1 MTSPT
6 PSGSSAAVDNISTHS
21 PVPEKPV
28 KGSRKVGQILAKV
41 LNIELDEPVNYK
53 SDSVTRGESLYSQN
67 SEDVVYV
74 EAEPTVAEWFTQF
87 CPSVKGAWTY
97 FLSFFPFI
105 TWIGRYNLKWATGD
119 LIAGITVGCV
129 VVPQGSE

>member
-6 PSGSSAAVDNISTHS
+6 PSGSSVAVDDFSTNS
-21 PVPEKPV
+21 PGPTKPV
-28 KGSRKVGQILAKV
+28 KGSRKVGHLLAKA
-41 LNIELDEPVNYK
+41 LNIELDEPVNYR
-53 SDSVTRGESLYSQN
+53 SDSVTRGESVYSQN
-67 SEDVVYV
+67 SEGVVYV
-74 EAEPTVAEWFTQF
+74 EADPTVAEWFTQF
-87 CPSVKGAWTY
+87 CPTAKGAWAY
-97 FLSFFPFI
+97 FMSFFPFL